1 MALFHKSDPAKKR
14 QRDLEDKLKA
24 TIADRDKIAERLREV
39 QARATERRDA
49 ARSLV
54 RDGGDDAKLAIVES
68 EMRAAEDR
76 VDTLTGGL
84 ADIDNDI
91 SELKR
96 EIAQVI
102 DLRCRQETAA
112 AVNSVADRWAS
123 AVTAF
128 DTAAGQLAD
137 LARESTLIVLDAQP
151 LHVFIDAV
159 KQQVP
164 PEVEAISKV
173 LREHAK
179 AVLGGSAPA
188 SLPKPEPEPTQLK
201 AVEPPPTH
209 VVNTA
214 DPVLAAANFQALDRG
229 PERTLKVTP

>member
-24 TIADRDKIAERLREV
+24 TIADRDKIAERLREF

-84 ADIDNDI
+84 ADIDDDI
-91 SELKR
+91 NELKR

-102 DLRCRQETAA
+102 DLRCREETAA
-112 AVNSVADRWAS
+112 AVNAVADKWAS

-137 LARESTLIVLDAQP
+137 LARESAVIVLDAQP

-173 LREHAK
+173 LRDHAK
-179 AVLGGSAPA
+179 AVMAGTAPA
-188 SLPKPEPEPTQLK
+188 SLPEPEVATVQCGGPNSK
-201 AVEPPPTH
+201 PNPI
-209 VVNTA
+209 
-214 DPVLAAANFQALDRG
+214 LAAADFQPLDRG
-229 PERTLKVTP
+229 PARTLKVAT

>member
-1 MALFHKSDPAKKR
+1 MALFHKPDPAKKR

-24 TIADRDKIAERLREV
+24 SIADRDRIAERLREF

-54 RDGGDDAKLAIVES
+54 RDGGDDAKLAIVEL

-84 ADIDNDI
+84 ADINNDI

-102 DLRCRQETAA
+102 DLRCREETAA
-112 AVNSVADRWAS
+112 AVNAVADRWAS
-123 AVTAF
+123 AGAAF
-128 DTAAGQLAD
+128 DSAVGELAD
-137 LARESTLIVLDAQP
+137 LARESAVIVHDAH
-151 LHVFIDAV
+151 LLKVFLEAV
-159 KQQVP
+159 QAQVP
-164 PEVEAISKV
+164 PEASLVTNV
-173 LREHAK
+173 LRDHAK
-179 AVLGGSAPA
+179 AVLAGTAPA
-188 SLPKPEPEPTQLK
+188 SLPKPEPDPSQLK
-201 AVEPPPTH
+201 VVEPPPTH

-214 DPVLAAANFQALDRG
+214 DPVLAAANFQPLDRG
-229 PERTLKVTP
+229 PDRVLKVRA

>member
-24 TIADRDKIAERLREV
+24 SIADRDKIAERLREF

-54 RDGGDDAKLAIVES
+54 RGGGDDAKLAIVES

-84 ADIDNDI
+84 ADIDDDI

-102 DLRCRQETAA
+102 DLRCREETAA
-112 AVNSVADRWAS
+112 AVNAVADGWAS

-128 DTAAGQLAD
+128 DVAAGQLAD
-137 LARESTLIVLDAQP
+137 LARESALIVLDARP
-151 LHVFIDAV
+151 LKVFLEAV

-164 PEVEAISKV
+164 PEVGLVSSV
-173 LREHAK
+173 LRDHAK
-179 AVLGGSAPA
+179 AVLAGTAPA
-188 SLPKPEPEPTQLK
+188 SLPKPEPAPAQLK
-201 AVEPPPTH
+201 AVEQPPTH
-209 VVNTA
+209 VVNKA
-214 DPVLAAANFQALDRG
+214 DPVLAAADFQPLDRG
-229 PERTLKVTP
+229 PARTLKVGP